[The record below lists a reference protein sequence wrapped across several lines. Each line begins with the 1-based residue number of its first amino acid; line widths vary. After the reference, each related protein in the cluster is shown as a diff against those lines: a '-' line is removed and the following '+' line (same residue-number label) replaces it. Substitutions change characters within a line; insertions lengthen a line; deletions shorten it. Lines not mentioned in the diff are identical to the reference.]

1 MLAAGGSRRWLPQ
14 VVAAARFSFGYLKLG
29 ASQLNFGGVT
39 TLCQTAKRKRN
50 PTFRT
55 GNSGSVIKFTNI
67 SETHYNRYL
76 RIQGTY
82 NERCP
87 GGPLST

>member
-50 PTFRT
+50 P
-55 GNSGSVIKFTNI
+55 
-67 SETHYNRYL
+67 HYNRYL